1 MTNPSQPL
9 RLIALLIA
17 ALAVSM
23 VSAQSADAQIRVGG
37 GVVYTDIDPW
47 NLGLQGNGYFA
58 LPNLPQLRIGG
69 DFTYYLPESEGI
81 NVPGVGNAR
90 VEQGL
95 LALNGNA
102 QFHFLT
108 QEQFS
113 LYALGGVNWTRVSIS
128 ASSDLPE
135 IPTGEESEA
144 RVGANLG
151 GGGELNLGFGVLYGE
166 AKSILAGEDWSRIVL
181 GAGIRIGAW

>member
-1 MTNPSQPL
+1 MTNSAQPL

-17 ALAVSM
+17 AFSSSM
-23 VSAQSADAQIRVGG
+23 VSAQIADAQIRVGG
-37 GVVYTDIDPW
+37 GVVYTDLDPW

-69 DFTYYLPESEGI
+69 DFTYYLPESEGLS
-81 NVPGVGNAR
+81 VPGVGSAR
-90 VEQGL
+90 VEQRL

-102 QFHFLT
+102 QFHLLT

-113 LYALGGVNWTRVSIS
+113 LYGLGGVNWTRVSVS
-128 ASSDLPE
+128 ASSNLPDV
-135 IPTGEESEA
+135 PTGESSEA
-144 RVGANLG
+144 RVGANL

-166 AKSILAGEDWSRIVL
+166 AKSILAGDDWSRIVL
-181 GAGIRIGAW
+181 GAGIRIGTW